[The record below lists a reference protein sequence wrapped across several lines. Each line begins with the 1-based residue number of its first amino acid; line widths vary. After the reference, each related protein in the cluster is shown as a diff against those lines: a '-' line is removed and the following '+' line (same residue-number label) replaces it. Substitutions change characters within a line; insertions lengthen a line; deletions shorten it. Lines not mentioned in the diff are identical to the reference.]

1 MRVLAIGDI
10 HGCSRA
16 FDTLISAVAPTKDDR
31 IVALGDFVDWGPDS
45 AGVLDRIIELRSA
58 VYLVTLRG
66 NHEEMML
73 RARDDPNER
82 ALWLRLG
89 GQATLDSYD
98 RGVIPERHWDFLQG
112 HCVDFFE
119 TASHIFVHGGLNPE
133 LPPAQQP
140 VSVLRWKTFRDIRP
154 HESGKVLVCGHT
166 EQPSGWPGYVGHS
179 VCIDTAAYRG
189 GWLTCLDT
197 TTSEFWQ
204 ANQRGNVRRGTLFDL
219 RNESGRAESP

>member
-89 GQATLDSYD
+89 GQATLDSYG
-98 RGVIPERHWDFLQG
+98 RSAIPER
-112 HCVDFFE
+112 
-119 TASHIFVHGGLNPE
+119 
-133 LPPAQQP
+133 
-140 VSVLRWKTFRDIRP
+140 
-154 HESGKVLVCGHT
+154 
-166 EQPSGWPGYVGHS
+166 
-179 VCIDTAAYRG
+179 
-189 GWLTCLDT
+189 TCLDT

-204 ANQRGNVRRGTLFDL
+204 ADQRGNVRRGTLFDL